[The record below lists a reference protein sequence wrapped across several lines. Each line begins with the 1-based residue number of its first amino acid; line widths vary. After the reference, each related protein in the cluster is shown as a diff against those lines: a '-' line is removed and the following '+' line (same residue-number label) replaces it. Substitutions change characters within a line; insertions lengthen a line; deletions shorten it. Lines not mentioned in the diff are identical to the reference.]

1 MTLDWVESSLFLM
14 IASAEAT
21 DHYLDEQ
28 EIETI
33 IEKTNRLV
41 LNYGKK
47 EKLTTSETIQ
57 KKFNKMIDWYNTIGD
72 AAPQGKMDAKIADEV
87 QKATNYLKNQP
98 GFNLTFAQ
106 SLIADLVD
114 IAEADGEVIEKEKKS
129 INEIARLWGV
139 EEIFN

>member
-1 MTLDWVESSLFLM
+1 MKLDWVESSLFLM

-33 IEKTNRLV
+33 IEKTTRLV
-41 LNYGKK
+41 LNYGRK
-47 EKLTTSETIQ
+47 EELATSETIQ

-72 AAPQGKMDAKIADEV
+72 TAPQGKMDTKIADEV
-87 QKATNYLKNQP
+87 QKAINHLKNQAW
-98 GFNLTFAQ
+98 FNRTFAQ
-106 SLIADLVD
+106 SLISDLVD
-114 IAEADGEVIEKEKKS
+114 IAEADGEVIEKEKKT
-129 INEIARLWGV
+129 INEIARMWGV

>member
-1 MTLDWVESSLFLM
+1 MKLDWVESSLFLM

-21 DHYLDEQ
+21 DHYLDAQ
-28 EIETI
+28 EIEII

-47 EKLTTSETIQ
+47 EKLTTTETIQ

-72 AAPQGKMDAKIADEV
+72 AAPQSKMDTKIANEV
-87 QKATNYLKNQP
+87 QKAINHLKNQP
-98 GFNLTFAQ
+98 FFNRNFAQ

-114 IAEADGEVIEKEKKS
+114 IAEADGEVIETEKKS

-139 EEIFN
+139 EEIF

>member
-1 MTLDWVESSLFLM
+1 MILDWVESSLFLM

-41 LNYGKK
+41 LNYGIK

-72 AAPQGKMDAKIADEV
+72 EAPQGKMDSKIANEV

-98 GFNLTFAQ
+98 CFNRTFAQ

-114 IAEADGEVIEKEKKS
+114 IAEADGEVIEKEKKY
-129 INEIARLWGV
+129 INEIARLWGM
-139 EEIFN
+139 EKIFN

>member
-1 MTLDWVESSLFLM
+1 MKLDWVESSLFLM

-33 IEKTNRLV
+33 IEKTNKLV

-47 EKLTTSETIQ
+47 HKLTASETVQ

-72 AAPQGKMDAKIADEV
+72 DAPQGKMDTKIGNEV
-87 QKATNYLKNQP
+87 QKATDYLKNQSC
-98 GFNLTFAQ
+98 FNFYH
-106 SLIADLVD
+106 
-114 IAEADGEVIEKEKKS
+114 
-129 INEIARLWGV
+129 
-139 EEIFN
+139 

>member
-1 MTLDWVESSLFLM
+1 MKLDWVESSLFLM

-33 IEKTNRLV
+33 IEKTNSLV

-47 EKLTTSETIQ
+47 EKLTTSESIQ

-72 AAPQGKMDAKIADEV
+72 KAPHRKMDTKIADEV
-87 QKATNYLKNQP
+87 QKAITNLKSQP
-98 GFNLTFAQ
+98 WFNRSFAQ
-106 SLIADLVD
+106 SLIADLVA
-114 IAEADGEVIEKEKKS
+114 IAEADGEVIEKEKKT
-129 INEIARLWGV
+129 INEIAQLWGL

>member
-1 MTLDWVESSLFLM
+1 MKLDWVESSLFLM

-33 IEKTNRLV
+33 IEKTNKLV

-47 EKLTTSETIQ
+47 QKLTTSETVQ

-72 AAPQGKMDAKIADEV
+72 AAPQGKMDTKIANEV
-87 QKATNYLKNQP
+87 QKVTDYLKNQP
-98 GFNLTFAQ
+98 CFNRTFAQ

-129 INEIARLWGV
+129 INKIARLWGV

>member
-72 AAPQGKMDAKIADEV
+72 AAPQGKMDTKIANEV

-98 GFNLTFAQ
+98 CFNRTFAQ

>member
-1 MTLDWVESSLFLM
+1 MKLDWVESSLFLM

-33 IEKTNRLV
+33 IEKTNKLV
-41 LNYGKK
+41 MNYGKK
-47 EKLTTSETIQ
+47 QKLRTSETVQ

-72 AAPQGKMDAKIADEV
+72 AAPQGKMDTKIANEV
-87 QKATNYLKNQP
+87 QKVADYLKNQP
-98 GFNLTFAQ
+98 CFNQTFAK

-129 INEIARLWGV
+129 INEIARIWGV

>member
-1 MTLDWVESSLFLM
+1 MKLDWVESSLFLM

-33 IEKTNRLV
+33 IEKTNKLV

-47 EKLTTSETIQ
+47 QKLTTSETVQ

-72 AAPQGKMDAKIADEV
+72 AAPQGKMDTKIANEV
-87 QKATNYLKNQP
+87 QKVTDYLKIQPCFNQ
-98 GFNLTFAQ
+98 TFAQ

-129 INEIARLWGV
+129 INEIARLWGMK
-139 EEIFN
+139 EIFN

>member
-1 MTLDWVESSLFLM
+1 MKLDWVESSLFLM

-21 DHYLDEQ
+21 DHYLDAQ

-47 EKLTTSETIQ
+47 EKLTTSETIE

-72 AAPQGKMDAKIADEV
+72 AAPQGKMDTKIANEV
-87 QKATNYLKNQP
+87 QKAINYLKNQP
-98 GFNLTFAQ
+98 FFNRTFAQ

-114 IAEADGEVIEKEKKS
+114 IAEADGEVIEKEKKY
-129 INEIARLWGV
+129 INEIARLWGL
-139 EEIFN
+139 EEFFS

>member
-1 MTLDWVESSLFLM
+1 MKLDWVESSLFLM

-33 IEKTNRLV
+33 IEKTNELV

-47 EKLTTSETIQ
+47 EKLTTNETIQ

-72 AAPQGKMDAKIADEV
+72 SAPQGKMDTKIADEV

-98 GFNLTFAQ
+98 FFNQTFAE

-114 IAEADGEVIEKEKKS
+114 IAEADGEVIEKEKKA
-129 INEIARLWGV
+129 INEIARLWGR
-139 EEIFN
+139 EEIF

>member
-1 MTLDWVESSLFLM
+1 MKLDWVESCLFLM

-21 DHYLDEQ
+21 DHYLDAL
-28 EIETI
+28 EIDAI
-33 IEKTNRLV
+33 IEKTNSLV

-72 AAPQGKMDAKIADEV
+72 AAPQGKMDTKIANEV
-87 QKATNYLKNQP
+87 QKAINYLKNQP
-98 GFNLTFAQ
+98 FFNRNFAQ

-114 IAEADGEVIEKEKKS
+114 IAEADGEVIETEKKS

-139 EEIFN
+139 EEIF